1 MSSTEDAEGSGAPRH
16 LPVLLDRIVELL
28 APALGRD
35 GSVIVDGTLGLGGHS
50 EAVLERI
57 PTCRLVGID
66 RDQHALALASE
77 RLAPFGERFTPV
89 HAVYDEL
96 PDVIADLGLREVD
109 AVLFD
114 LGVSSMQLD
123 VRERGFA
130 YAEDAPL
137 DMRMD
142 DSTGPT
148 AADVLNTYSAADLT
162 RILRD
167 YGEERFASRIAGAIV
182 RRRETAPWTTSGP
195 LVELLYEVIPAPAR
209 RTGGHPAKRT
219 FQALRMEVN
228 DELAVLRRAI
238 PAAVQAIG
246 VGGRVVVESYHSLE
260 DRLVKQAFTAATRLD
275 VPPDLPFVPEGMEPT
290 HRLLTRGAEQADEA
304 EVARNP
310 RAASVRLRAVERVRP
325 SATPLKKPAQPR
337 GTS

>member
-1 MSSTEDAEGSGAPRH
+1 MSSSEGAGAPRH
-16 LPVLLDRIVELL
+16 VPVLLDRIIELL
-28 APALGRD
+28 APALAREGA
-35 GSVIVDGTLGLGGHS
+35 VAVDCTLGLGGHS
-50 EAVLERI
+50 EAILQRI

-66 RDQHALALASE
+66 RDQHALAMAGE
-77 RLAPFGERFTPV
+77 RLAPYGDRFTGV

-96 PDVIADLGLREVD
+96 PDVMADLGLSTVD

-148 AADVLNTYSAADLT
+148 AADVLNTYSAGELT
-162 RILRD
+162 RVLRE
-167 YGEERFASRIAGAIV
+167 YGEEKFASRIAGAIV
-182 RRRETAPWTTSGP
+182 RRRETTPWTTSGP
-195 LVELLYEVIPAPAR
+195 LVELLYDVIPAPAR

-238 PAAVQAIG
+238 PAAVQAVA

-260 DRLVKQAFTAATRLD
+260 DRLVKQAFTAATKLD
-275 VPPDLPFVPEGMEPT
+275 VPPELPFVPEGMEPT
-290 HRLLTRGAEQADEA
+290 HRLVTRGAEQADEA
-304 EVARNP
+304 EIAQNP
-310 RAASVRLRAVERVRP
+310 RAASVRLRAIERVRP
-325 SATPLKKPAQPR
+325 S
-337 GTS
+337 

>member
-1 MSSTEDAEGSGAPRH
+1 MSSSEGTGAPRH
-16 LPVLLDRIVELL
+16 VPVLLDRIVELL
-28 APALGRD
+28 APALARPGA
-35 GSVIVDGTLGLGGHS
+35 VIVDGTLGLGGHS
-50 EAVLERI
+50 EAILQRI
-57 PTCRLVGID
+57 PGCRLLGID
-66 RDQHALALASE
+66 RDQHALAMAGE
-77 RLAPFGERFTPV
+77 RLAAYGDRFTPV

-96 PDVIADLGLREVD
+96 PDVMADLGLTAVD

-148 AADVLNTYSAADLT
+148 AADVLNTYDVRDLA
-162 RILRD
+162 RVLRE
-167 YGEERFASRIAGAIV
+167 YGEEKFAAKIAAAIV
-182 RRRETAPWTTSGP
+182 RRRETTPWTTSGP
-195 LVELLYEVIPAPAR
+195 LVELLYAVIPAPAR

-238 PAAVQAIG
+238 PAAVEAIA

-260 DRLVKQAFTAATRLD
+260 DRVVKQAFTAVTKLD
-275 VPPDLPFVPEGMEPT
+275 VPPDLPFVPAGMEPT
-290 HRLLTRGAEQADEA
+290 HRLVTRGAEQADDA
-304 EVARNP
+304 EIAQNP
-310 RAASVRLRAVERVRP
+310 RAASVRLRAIERVRP
-325 SATPLKKPAQPR
+325 SSSPKNSTPPR
-337 GTS
+337 GAS

>member
-1 MSSTEDAEGSGAPRH
+1 MSSPRH
-16 LPVLLDRIVELL
+16 VPVLLDRVVALL
-28 APALGRD
+28 APALEREGA
-35 GSVIVDGTLGLGGHS
+35 ILVDATLGLGGHS
-50 EAVLERI
+50 EAVLS
-57 PTCRLVGID
+57 RLPQARVIGVD
-66 RDQHALALASE
+66 RDPAALELASA
-77 RLAPFGERFTPV
+77 RLEPFGDRFTAV

-96 PDVIADLGLREVD
+96 PDVLEELGLDHVD

-142 DSTGPT
+142 KTTGRT

-162 RILRD
+162 RVLRE
-167 YGEERFASRIAGAIV
+167 YGEEKFARKIAGAIV
-182 RRRETAPWTTSGP
+182 REREVEPFTTSAR
-195 LVELLYEVIPAPAR
+195 LVELLYAEIPAPAR

-238 PAAVQAIG
+238 PAAIDAIG
-246 VGGRVVVESYHSLE
+246 TGGRVVVEAYHSLE
-260 DRLVKQAFTAATRLD
+260 DRLVKQAFTAATRSD
-275 VPPDLPFVPEGMEPT
+275 VPEDLPFVPEGHEPAF
-290 HRLLTRGAEQADEA
+290 RLVTRGSEKASPDEIAE
-304 EVARNP
+304 NP
-310 RAASVRLRAVERVRP
+310 RAASVRLRAVERVAP
-325 SATPLKKPAQPR
+325 TTR
-337 GTS
+337 GVAS

>member
-1 MSSTEDAEGSGAPRH
+1 MNSSEGAGAPRH
-16 LPVLLDRIVELL
+16 VPVLLDRIIALL
-28 APALGRD
+28 SPALTREGA
-35 GSVIVDGTLGLGGHS
+35 VVVDCTLGLGGHS
-50 EAVLERI
+50 EAILERI

-66 RDQHALALASE
+66 RDQHALAMAGE
-77 RLAPFGERFTPV
+77 RLAPYGDRFTGV

-96 PDVIADLGLREVD
+96 PDVMADLGLATVD

-148 AADVLNTYSAADLT
+148 AADVLNTYSAGELT
-162 RILRD
+162 RVLRE
-167 YGEERFASRIAGAIV
+167 YGEEKFASRIAAAIV
-182 RRRETAPWTTSGP
+182 RRRETTPWTTSGP
-195 LVELLYEVIPAPAR
+195 LVELLYDVIPAPAR

-260 DRLVKQAFTAATRLD
+260 DRLVKQAFTAATKLD
-275 VPPDLPFVPEGMEPT
+275 VPPELPFVPEGMEPT
-290 HRLLTRGAEQADEA
+290 HRLVTRGAEQADEA
-304 EVARNP
+304 EIAQNP
-310 RAASVRLRAVERVRP
+310 RAASVRLRAIERVRP
-325 SATPLKKPAQPR
+325 S
-337 GTS
+337 